1 MPELPRKGALR
12 FRMHACTK
20 MPEMRQDRAQDRRV
34 HKRHRASSMQNL
46 RPKGPHCFGLPPK
59 EAAERQTRPAF
70 QRRRS
75 GARRWN
81 RAAVSSTTCRGHGDG
96 VFTESKQTRALSKES
111 RTYVKD
117 TRTSQEAE
125 RMSTFQRRRSGARR
139 WHSAAVSSTTWQL
152 LDLSCQSTRTMW
164 SRRTS
169 SSVMKTIATSG
180 VMEAIALRHRR
191 FSARGRGRGPRGNF
205 CANKKRMY
213 DQDGQAER
221 SDPADC

>member
-46 RPKGPHCFGLPPK
+46 RPKGPHCFRLPPK

-81 RAAVSSTTCRGHGDG
+81 RAAVSSTT
-96 VFTESKQTRALSKES
+96 
-111 RTYVKD
+111 
-117 TRTSQEAE
+117 
-125 RMSTFQRRRSGARR
+125 
-139 WHSAAVSSTTWQL
+139 WQL

-164 SRRTS
+164 SRCTS

-205 CANKKRMY
+205 CANKKRCMIKTGKPSAAISGRCRCSEALLSGSMV
-213 DQDGQAER
+213 DM
-221 SDPADC
+221 

>member
-1 MPELPRKGALR
+1 M
-12 FRMHACTK
+12 
-20 MPEMRQDRAQDRRV
+20 
-34 HKRHRASSMQNL
+34 
-46 RPKGPHCFGLPPK
+46 
-59 EAAERQTRPAF
+59 
-70 QRRRS
+70 
-75 GARRWN
+75 
-81 RAAVSSTTCRGHGDG
+81 VSSTTCRGHGDG

-180 VMEAIALRHRR
+180 VMEAIAPSAFFSTRTRKGSSWEFLRQQE
-191 FSARGRGRGPRGNF
+191 
-205 CANKKRMY
+205 RMY
-213 DQDGQAER
+213 DQDGKPSAAIQWTMEVFRGTAEWEYGR
-221 SDPADC
+221 YVGAAAQRTTTQIARRPDRLD

>member
-46 RPKGPHCFGLPPK
+46 RPKGPHCFRLPPK

-96 VFTESKQTRALSKES
+96 VFTESKQTRAFSKES

-125 RMSTFQRRRSGARR
+125 RMSQAR
-139 WHSAAVSSTTWQL
+139 
-152 LDLSCQSTRTMW
+152 
-164 SRRTS
+164 
-169 SSVMKTIATSG
+169 
-180 VMEAIALRHRR
+180 ALRKKQNVCQPS
-191 FSARGRGRGPRGNF
+191 SAVALGRAAGTGLQRAALPG
-205 CANKKRMY
+205 
-213 DQDGQAER
+213 
-221 SDPADC
+221 SSLI

>member
-46 RPKGPHCFGLPPK
+46 RPKGPHCFRLPPK

-81 RAAVSSTTCRGHGDG
+81 RAAVSSTT
-96 VFTESKQTRALSKES
+96 
-111 RTYVKD
+111 
-117 TRTSQEAE
+117 
-125 RMSTFQRRRSGARR
+125 
-139 WHSAAVSSTTWQL
+139 WQL
-152 LDLSCQSTRTMW
+152 LDLSCYATRQSQSTRTMW
-164 SRRTS
+164 SRCTS
-169 SSVMKTIATSG
+169 SGVMKTIAASG
-180 VMEAIALRHRR
+180 VMEAIALRHWR
-191 FSARGRGRGPRGNF
+191 FSTRRRGRVLVGIF
-205 CANKKRMY
+205 A
-213 DQDGQAER
+213 
-221 SDPADC
+221 PARKDV

>member
-46 RPKGPHCFGLPPK
+46 RPKGPHCFRLPPK

-152 LDLSCQSTRTMW
+152 LDLSCY
-164 SRRTS
+164 
-169 SSVMKTIATSG
+169 AT
-180 VMEAIALRHRR
+180 
-191 FSARGRGRGPRGNF
+191 
-205 CANKKRMY
+205 
-213 DQDGQAER
+213 
-221 SDPADC
+221 

>member
-1 MPELPRKGALR
+1 M
-12 FRMHACTK
+12 
-20 MPEMRQDRAQDRRV
+20 
-34 HKRHRASSMQNL
+34 
-46 RPKGPHCFGLPPK
+46 
-59 EAAERQTRPAF
+59 
-70 QRRRS
+70 
-75 GARRWN
+75 
-81 RAAVSSTTCRGHGDG
+81 VSSTTCRGHGDG

-125 RMSTFQRRRSGARR
+125 RMSTFQRRCSGARR
-139 WHSAAVSSTTWQL
+139 WYSAAVGSTTWQL

-205 CANKKRMY
+205 CANKNGCMIKTGKPSATIQRM
-213 DQDGQAER
+213 AEVLR
-221 SDPADC
+221 ELLSGSMVDI